1 MEPVT
6 VPILDHGR
14 VVLLD
19 VFGSDARIAD
29 SARVS
34 YGKGTKKTSN
44 DKSLIRYLMRHH
56 HTSPFEMCEVLFYL
70 KVPIFVAR
78 QLVRHR
84 TANINE
90 VSGRYSELPEETYHP
105 EETQLGPQSAIN
117 NQGRASTDPSIRTRR
132 GEHEIVRA
140 HHEAFASY
148 DRLLTVHQVSKEMSR
163 IVLPLSTYTEM
174 YWKCDLHN
182 FFHFCKLRMDS
193 HAQYEIRVMA
203 KAMFDAVAPLF
214 PLTTDAFKDYILY
227 AKTFSVIE
235 QKVLR
240 SMVSQALIPTI
251 EHAKSLGLTDREYN
265 EFTAWIANTQ
275 ATNAG
280 E

>member
-70 KVPIFVAR
+70 KVPIFIAR

-84 TANINE
+84 TANIHE
-90 VSGRYSELPEETYHP
+90 VSGR
-105 EETQLGPQSAIN
+105 
-117 NQGRASTDPSIRTRR
+117 
-132 GEHEIVRA
+132 
-140 HHEAFASY
+140 
-148 DRLLTVHQVSKEMSR
+148 
-163 IVLPLSTYTEM
+163 
-174 YWKCDLHN
+174 
-182 FFHFCKLRMDS
+182 
-193 HAQYEIRVMA
+193 
-203 KAMFDAVAPLF
+203 
-214 PLTTDAFKDYILY
+214 
-227 AKTFSVIE
+227 
-235 QKVLR
+235 
-240 SMVSQALIPTI
+240 
-251 EHAKSLGLTDREYN
+251 
-265 EFTAWIANTQ
+265 
-275 ATNAG
+275 
-280 E
+280 

>member
-70 KVPIFVAR
+70 KVPIFIAR

-90 VSGRYSELPEETYHP
+90 VSGRYSELPEETYLP

-203 KAMFDAVAPLF
+203 KAMFDTVAPLF
-214 PLTTDAFKDYILY
+214 PLTADAFKDYILY